1 MADMKYKQR
10 RNKMGQLVSD
20 VTSVLDY
27 NKSKHQAKNKRQEIL
42 QEISQDEKN
51 KVNLVKKAL
60 ATQRAKY
67 GASGMNANGTTEGV
81 VLKRL
86 KSETEQPYDDKKKT
100 NFKKIKELK
109 TSKPNLLKTLLSR
122 FDDLLK

>member
-1 MADMKYKQR
+1 
-10 RNKMGQLVSD
+10 MGQLVSD

>member
-51 KVNLVKKAL
+51 NVNLVKKAL